1 MGQIDIVFGGG
12 MGGVVAVHLP
22 KELVERV
29 DAVARDELRSRT
41 NTVRWL
47 VTEALRRRE
56 PVDAAEPKEAS

>member
-1 MGQIDIVFGGG
+1 

-56 PVDAAEPKEAS
+56 PVDPAEPKEAS